1 MAENITRHITHI
13 KSKVVENGSPKLPTA
28 AQIQEGEIG
37 VNYAKGLETLSIKN
51 ESGDVVTFS
60 SDNYYTE
67 KKLGSG
73 FTGTNSANTVTKVIE
88 DNELVWTNAYVAMSG
103 IVSAHTAST
112 SMHLTSAEKTKIDN
126 MPSTFGSM
134 ASENTSDYYKKSDTS
149 GKTEISTAL
158 AGKSNTGHTHD
169 GTYAKNA
176 FYRVTAGGVNV
187 DADTTADTLTFSAGT
202 FIGITGN
209 VSNDRISF
217 NVNTGTSNTTIAR
230 GDHTHYI
237 GDLSGASE
245 FGEAAFLNVGDESGT
260 VAAGD
265 HNHDISTLEGV
276 SDFANQ
282 LYTGITSDIGSSL
295 GGAAYLN
302 TGTTNGTVAAGNHT
316 HTTTIAAGNSS
327 NISLA
332 FGSKY
337 TLSAGGTSYSFTMP
351 SSASTWTDNNRRCFY
366 ASGNTAAGTNAKTA
380 SIGSAT
386 GWELT
391 SGTTVGV
398 KFTYTNTYTGSSNI
412 TLNVNSSGARQIYYK
427 GTLNPTKPNPNVYGT
442 AGRTIY
448 YMYDGTYWV
457 WMGMDGYGDAAF
469 LNVGTTTGTV
479 AAGDHTHSGYLTG
492 VTLASGTNNGT
503 LKLTVNGSATD
514 NIAVKGLGSAAYLST
529 GTTSGTVAKGDHNH
543 DGTYAKNAFTTVT
556 VGSTNVVADTTADTL
571 TLSAGTFVK
580 LTPDATNDKVTFDV
594 NTGTSSSTVAVGNHT
609 HSGYVGTGTSV
620 STASGLT
627 GGGNL
632 STNRTIGLAATGTAG
647 TYYQVKTD
655 SYGRVT
661 SGSTTSPN
669 SVRQIS
675 VNGTSFL
682 ASSTTTTALNIKSGT
697 CLSVTTGSS
706 GALTFAVVTG
716 TAANTVATGDHTH
729 SGYVGTGCTITAGTG
744 LSGGGNLSADR
755 TLSLAMPTTYSASTY
770 TSASITSSE
779 PIVYALVRANSNL
792 TNQVCPV
799 SLVDGQQCNVI
810 YMGSTTA
817 ATYTVTISTTYT
829 TPTGQAISALTVP
842 SKGYVEIN
850 YLNIKGITFVRGV

>member
-73 FTGTNSANTVTKVIE
+73 FTGANSANTVTKVIE

-158 AGKSNTGHTHD
+158 AGKSGTGHTHD

-176 FYRVTAGGVNV
+176 FYRVTAGGTNI
-187 DADTTADTLTFSAGT
+187 DADSTADTLTFSAGT
-202 FIGITGN
+202 FIGITG
-209 VSNDRISF
+209 SSTNDRVSF
-217 NVNTGTSNTTIAR
+217 DVNTGTTNNTVAR
-230 GDHTHYI
+230 GDHSHDI
-237 GDLSGASE
+237 GDLSGVTDFYNGVVADATSAAAS
-245 FGEAAFLNVGDESGT
+245 AV
-260 VAAGD
+260 
-265 HNHDISTLEGV
+265 EG
-276 SDFANQ
+276 N
-282 LYTGITSDIGSSL
+282 L

-366 ASGNTAAGTNAKTA
+366 ASGGTAGGTAAKTA
-380 SIGSAT
+380 SIGNAT

-398 KFTYTNTYTGSSNI
+398 KYANTNTYSSSSNI
-412 TLNVNSSGARQIYYK
+412 TLNVNSSGAKQIYYK

-469 LNVGTTTGTV
+469 LNTGTTAGTV

-514 NIAVKGLGSAAYLST
+514 NIAVKGLGGAAYLST

-543 DGTYAKNAFTTVT
+543 DGTYAKSAFTTVT

-580 LTPDATNDKVTFDV
+580 LTPDSTNDKVTFDV
-594 NTGTSSSTVAVGNHT
+594 NTGTTSSTVARGD
-609 HSGYVGTGTSV
+609 HSHAAYAGTGTSI

-632 STNRTIGLAATGTAG
+632 STSRTIGLAATGTAG

-661 SGSTTSPN
+661 SGNTTSPN

-716 TAANTVATGDHTH
+716 TTANTVATGDHTH
-729 SGYVGTGCTITAGTG
+729 SGYVPTGRTITAGVG
-744 LSGGGNLSADR
+744 LSGTSNLNSDV
-755 TLSLAMPTTYSASTY
+755 TLSLKMPTTYSATSY
-770 TSASITSSE
+770 TTVAITSTE
-779 PIVYALVRANSNL
+779 PVVYALVRRNSTTALN
-792 TNQVCPV
+792 NQICPV
-799 SLVDGQQCNVI
+799 ALVDGQQCNVI
-810 YMGSTTA
+810 YQSTGTSA
-817 ATYTVTISTTYT
+817 YDVVISTSNYKT
-829 TPTGQAISALTVP
+829 TDNQGITLNVP
-842 SKGYVEIN
+842 ANGYAEIN
-850 YLNIKGITFVRGV
+850 YINIKGVIFARGV